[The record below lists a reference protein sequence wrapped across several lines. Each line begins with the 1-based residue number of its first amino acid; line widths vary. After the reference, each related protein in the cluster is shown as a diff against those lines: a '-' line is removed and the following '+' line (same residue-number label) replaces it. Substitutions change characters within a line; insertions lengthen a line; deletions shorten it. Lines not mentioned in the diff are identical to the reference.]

1 MSDGGD
7 ANDDLAVVDAVDD
20 PLLASPGAVVPRQL
34 EAQGLAYALRVVGE
48 WAVAELD
55 GGGGDGFRQVV
66 FE

>member
-34 EAQGLAYALRVVGE
+34 EAQGLAHALRVVGE
-48 WAVAELD
+48 WTVAELD